1 MNFKSGFRVYYD
13 GGNSGGTGGSEPGGA
28 GGTGTTPGS
37 LLTGDSGTPAGGK
50 SDAGAGGGGSTD
62 FKLPDNWDYRSVLPP
77 ELKESPSAKKYANI
91 AELVRGA
98 DNLQQF
104 VGRPADHLV
113 ELPPNAP
120 PEARRSALE
129 KMGLPKDIAAYKI
142 EAPKAGADLLK
153 LDHPNF
159 KALTEV
165 AFKAGIL
172 PDQFQGVIEQFGGL
186 LAQGQKDMA
195 EAEIKRNSDNIE
207 ALKAELGEAFDGDVA
222 AANFAVGKLG
232 GDELRASINR
242 AGLGTDGPLLKMLAK
257 VGKMLAEDE
266 GGGDKPGGF
275 GDGMTPQAA
284 KDEGQRLLQEAIN
297 EPNLMKRREIEK
309 KAQEFFAKAERRPK

>member
-13 GGNSGGTGGSEPGGA
+13 GADGGNGSG
-28 GGTGTTPGS
+28 
-37 LLTGDSGTPAGGK
+37 
-50 SDAGAGGGGSTD
+50 AGAGGGAPSLLDGNSGGGNGNAGGTGGTPSADGGTGATD

-129 KMGLPKDIAAYKI
+129 KMGLPKDIAAYKV